1 MFPCVSGDE
10 HTDTKTPTH
19 QINARSR
26 EAHGKKMFF
35 ITSAGKQDR
44 RGFVWVEGGL
54 GKDY

>member
-26 EAHGKKMFF
+26 EARGKKMFF